1 MSKLMYHAFQFT
13 DNKDEE
19 IELIRDDSRFSVELG
34 SYFLQDVDEAMDY
47 LDKCDQYQAQV
58 TDILGYSHLKTN
70 ILNME
75 TWKT

>member
-1 MSKLMYHAFQFT
+1 MLNLIYHAFQFT

-34 SYFLQDVDEAMDY
+34 SYFLQDVDVAMDY
-47 LDKCDQYQAQV
+47 LDKCNQYQAQV
-58 TDILGYSHLKTN
+58 TDILGSSHLKTN